1 MTCGRSHSYCVA
13 GQEFEPKV
21 LTLNGF
27 SRNWKDL
34 PGLNRAAQ
42 ASTQCSHDVNGKKEG
57 ESPLG
62 RVDGGHLQQL
72 VLGQLDLGAEPR
84 PAWAAHVREIASL
97 FQPLMFHPLEE
108 QDPCPPPN
116 PVHTCCRWGLWSR
129 ICTGRRKGSAGAG
142 LPVFRSCH
150 LQAA

>member
-1 MTCGRSHSYCVA
+1 MDGHTATVWLGKNLNPKFSHLMGSP
-13 GQEFEPKV
+13 E
-21 LTLNGF
+21 T
-27 SRNWKDL
+27 
-34 PGLNRAAQ
+34 GLNRAAQ

-108 QDPCPPPN
+108 QDPCPPE
-116 PVHTCCRWGLWSR
+116 S
-129 ICTGRRKGSAGAG
+129 SAHM
-142 LPVFRSCH
+142 LPVGVVVTH
-150 LQAA
+150 LYR